1 MVKRARSASPYIL
14 GETEP
19 EEASYKYYIRTYNLN
34 SNLYVQTRDKTE
46 CDLRRTFLP
55 SHSSYHYM
63 LNGAI
68 YQGTST
74 PTSTSNYFIKVRD
87 SNLISMGGQGDN
99 GGLLDSGK
107 IELFKSPFVTA
118 DTSSEEGFEQ
128 LSWVHNGG
136 PESYGSYT
144 WTVKEVGYAIKNKQ
158 LYRVEGYSDSLTITK
173 IEGVENCTNVRG
185 YWSDYTG
192 HNIYGP
198 YYRTCYA
205 LCICDGKLYQIKDRT
220 LTLIETEYPIK
231 KFAEQ
236 VYSGYAYYN
245 LEEGNKYGPYLI
257 DTQDNAFYLN
267 GYDLSLTQ
275 LPSKY
280 QKICL
285 DNLGYTSSSFLR
297 GVYGLSNGRIKV
309 INNTTETDLGIE
321 GVQDVCGALRINT
334 AVYGQGF
341 YAKDKTIY
349 CISRVEDNSSEV
361 KSTKVIDLPEEEE
374 LVSLQGGTSDSYYP
388 LFVITR
394 VKQ

>member
-1 MVKRARSASPYIL
+1 MTLKKPRSSVPYML

-34 SNLYVQTRDKTE
+34 SNLYVQTRDKME
-46 CDLRRTFLP
+46 CDLRRTFL
-55 SHSSYHYM
+55 SCHTSYHYM

-68 YQGTST
+68 YQGTYASHH
-74 PTSTSNYFIKVRD
+74 FDKIRD
-87 SNLISMGGQGDN
+87 SNLVSMSNRGNGNG

-107 IELFKSPFVTA
+107 IELFKPNFVTA
-118 DTSSEEGFEQ
+118 DTSSEDGFEQ
-128 LSWVHNGG
+128 LSWVYNGG
-136 PESYGSYT
+136 PESYGSDT
-144 WTVKEVGYAIKNKQ
+144 WTDLEVGYAIKNKQ
-158 LYRVEGYSDSLTITK
+158 LYRVEGRSNSLFISK

-185 YWSDYTG
+185 YWSDFTA
-192 HNIYGP
+192 YGSS
-198 YYRTCYA
+198 YRKYYA
-205 LCICDGKLYQIKDRT
+205 LCICDGKLYQIKNRT

-236 VYSGYAYYN
+236 MYSGYSFEN
-245 LEEGNKYGPYLI
+245 SEKGSEKGPYLI
-257 DTQDNAFYLN
+257 DTQGNAFYLN

-275 LPSKY
+275 FPSKY
-280 QKICL
+280 QKICS
-285 DNLGYTSSSFLR
+285 DNMGYNQSFLI

-321 GVQDVCGALRINT
+321 GVQDVCGALVAYRAST
-334 AVYGQGF
+334 GQGF

-349 CISRVEDNSSEV
+349 CISRVEDGSNEV

-374 LVSLQGGTSDSYYP
+374 LVSLQGGTSDGSYP

>member
-1 MVKRARSASPYIL
+1 MAKRARSASPYVL
-14 GETEP
+14 EETES
-19 EEASYKYYIRTYNLN
+19 EEASYKYYIRTYVLN

-55 SHSSYHYM
+55 YQTHYIYM
-63 LNGAI
+63 LNGVI
-68 YQGTST
+68 YQGESG
-74 PTSTSNYFIKVRD
+74 PNYFTKVRD
-87 SNLISMGGQGDN
+87 SNLISMGGHSNG

-107 IELFKSPFVTA
+107 IELFKSSFVTA
-118 DTSSEEGFEQ
+118 ATSSEEGFEQ
-128 LSWVHNGG
+128 LSWVYNGSRK
-136 PESYGSYT
+136 SYGSRN
-144 WTVKEVGYAIKNKQ
+144 WDAKEVGYAIKNKQ
-158 LYRVEGYSDSLTITK
+158 LYRVEGYSNSLTITK
-173 IEGVENCTNVRG
+173 IGGVENCTNVRG
-185 YWSDYTG
+185 YWSNYTG
-192 HNIYGP
+192 RNSSGS
-198 YYRTCYA
+198 YYRKYYA
-205 LCICDGKLYQIKDRT
+205 LCICDGKLYQIKDKT

-236 VYSGYAYYN
+236 MYTGYSFENSEQGSI
-245 LEEGNKYGPYLI
+245 EGPYLI

-285 DNLGYTSSSFLR
+285 DNLGYPQSFLV

-321 GVQDVCGALRINT
+321 GVQDVCGALGTNLAST
-334 AVYGQGF
+334 GQGF

-349 CISRVEDNSSEV
+349 CISRVKDSSNEV

-374 LVSLQGGTSDSYYP
+374 LVSLQGGTTNGSYP
-388 LFVITR
+388 IFVITR

>member
-1 MVKRARSASPYIL
+1 MVKLARSASPYML
-14 GETEP
+14 EEAGP

-55 SHSSYHYM
+55 YRSSYTYM

-68 YQGTST
+68 YQGGT
-74 PTSTSNYFIKVRD
+74 KVKD
-87 SNLISMGGQGDN
+87 SNLVSMSDKDKG

-107 IELFKSPFVTA
+107 IELFRSSFVTA
-118 DTSSEEGFEQ
+118 TTSSEDGFEQ
-128 LSWVHNGG
+128 LSWIYNGYHD
-136 PESYGSYT
+136 SYVSYK
-144 WTVKEVGYAIKNKQ
+144 WDVKEVGYAIKNKQ
-158 LYRVEGYSDSLTITK
+158 LYRVEGYSDTLYISK
-173 IEGVENCTNVRG
+173 IAGGENCTGVRG
-185 YWSDYTG
+185 CWSDYRASQSS
-192 HNIYGP
+192 GP
-198 YYRTCYA
+198 YYVKYYA
-205 LCICDGKLYQIKDRT
+205 LCICDGKLYQIKDKT

-236 VYSGYAYYN
+236 MYIQYSFEN
-245 LEEGNKYGPYLI
+245 SEKGNTDGPYLI
-257 DTQDNAFYLN
+257 DTQGNAFYLN

-280 QKICL
+280 QKICM
-285 DNLGYTSSSFLR
+285 DNRGYVHSYLV

-321 GVQDVCGALRINT
+321 GVQDVCGALVVNT
-334 AVYGQGF
+334 ASTGQGF

-349 CISRVEDNSSEV
+349 CISRVEDNSNEV

-374 LVSLQGGTSDSYYP
+374 LVSLQGGTLPGSDP
-388 LFVITR
+388 IFVITR